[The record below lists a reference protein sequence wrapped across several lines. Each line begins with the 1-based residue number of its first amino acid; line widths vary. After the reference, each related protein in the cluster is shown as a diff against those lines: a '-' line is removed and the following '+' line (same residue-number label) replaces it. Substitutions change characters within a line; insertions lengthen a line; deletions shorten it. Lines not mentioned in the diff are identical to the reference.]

1 MSKSIILT
9 FLIAAFITLLS
20 RLKHI
25 IENPDEISRYENGEI
40 N

>member
-25 IENPDEISRYENGEI
+25 IENPDEISRHENGEI